1 MEPQDLIRDIKKTLS
16 NVTFEVGALGYA
28 LMTRAPSWRA
38 HCADL
43 VDQANIQ
50 KGHRVLDLGC
60 GPGISA
66 FGMLDRVPDAEIV
79 GLDLSRTM
87 LFLAEQ
93 WRKVERNGHR
103 VEFIR
108 ADATRLPFADH
119 SFDAV
124 TGHSFLYL
132 LPDAEGVLREVKRV
146 LRPGGRCAFLE
157 PNVNTFDTL
166 VPPEILGQA
175 LDDPRFV
182 LAMTLWRFYS
192 RTYGRFDENRFR
204 QVFTAA
210 GLVPIR
216 CETTLSGLGL
226 FGIAEAKE
234 GPDADEDNENSA

>member
-1 MEPQDLIRDIKKTLS
+1 MDAMNLVGKVKHTLS
-16 NVTFEVGALGYA
+16 AATFEVGALGYA

-43 VDQANIQ
+43 ADRAGV
-50 KGHRVLDLGC
+50 KPGHRVLDLGC

-66 FGMLDRVPDAEIV
+66 FGMLDRVPDVDIV
-79 GLDLSRTM
+79 GLDLSRMM

-93 WRKVERNGHR
+93 WQKVEPNGHR
-103 VEFIR
+103 VEFVR
-108 ADATRLPFADH
+108 ADATQLPFGDH

-132 LPDAEGVLREVKRV
+132 LPEPERVLAEVRRV

-157 PNVNTFDTL
+157 PNVDTFDTL
-166 VPPEILGQA
+166 IPMEVLGKVTE
-175 LDDPRFV
+175 DPRFV

-204 QVFTAA
+204 SVYANA
-210 GLVPIR
+210 GLTPLA

-226 FGIAEAKE
+226 YGIAE
-234 GPDADEDNENSA
+234 SA

>member
-1 MEPQDLIRDIKKTLS
+1 M
-16 NVTFEVGALGYA
+16 NVTNFSRQFKGTFSKATFEVGAVFYGV
-28 LMTRAPSWRA
+28 MTRAPTWRE

-43 VDQANIQ
+43 VDQAHIQ
-50 KGHRVLDLGC
+50 PGHRVLELGC

-66 FGMLDRVPDAEIV
+66 FGMLDRVPDAEVV
-79 GLDLSRTM
+79 GLDLSHTM

-93 WRKVERNGHR
+93 WRKRERNGHR

-108 ADATRLPFADH
+108 ADATKLPFGDQ

-146 LRPGGRCAFLE
+146 LRPGARCAFLE
-157 PNVNTFDTL
+157 PNVDTFEDFL
-166 VPPEILGQA
+166 PADIRNRV
-175 LDDPRFV
+175 LDDPLFV
-182 LAMTLWRFYS
+182 LAMTLWRVYS

-204 QVFTAA
+204 SLFASA
-210 GLVPIR
+210 GLTPIQ

-226 FGIAEAKE
+226 FGVAEA
-234 GPDADEDNENSA
+234 